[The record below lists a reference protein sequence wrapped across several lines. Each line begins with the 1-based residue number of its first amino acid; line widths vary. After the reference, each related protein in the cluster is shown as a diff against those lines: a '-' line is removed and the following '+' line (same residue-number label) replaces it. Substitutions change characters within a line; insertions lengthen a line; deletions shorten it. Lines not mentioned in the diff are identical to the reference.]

1 MAFPQFSVVTSGPI
15 YFAQRLAGKIHNV
28 PPYCLC
34 QIRHLLQMTL
44 IWSHSTGRDLVQ
56 RRCLT
61 KSFQT
66 RLLAMLMILHK
77 YIFCVFECMWMYLY
91 SILASA
97 TACPLITSQSHD
109 WGVNRTIHLR
119 PAVVRMEDAS
129 YQNCTSQ
136 ALQIH
141 VNVFIT

>member
-1 MAFPQFSVVTSGPI
+1 MPPYFPFPLTKSLCFQSRRLFKAIPVMAFPQFSVVTSGPI
-15 YFAQRLAGKIHNV
+15 YFAHRLAGKIHNV

-66 RLLAMLMILHK
+66 RLLAMLMILHIRT
-77 YIFCVFECMWMYLY
+77 YSVYECMWMYLY

-109 WGVNRTIHLR
+109 
-119 PAVVRMEDAS
+119 
-129 YQNCTSQ
+129 
-136 ALQIH
+136 
-141 VNVFIT
+141 